1 MKKEFELIQQWI
13 SPKSR
18 VLDLGCGNGE
28 LLQYLQSEKNVTGY
42 GLEIN
47 PDRITQCIKN
57 GVNVIE
63 QNLDHG
69 LHNFKDQS
77 FDVVVMSQALQA
89 VQRPDQLLLEMLRI
103 SQDCIVTF
111 PNFGHWSTR
120 AYLLLKGR
128 MPVSKALPYHW
139 YNTPNI
145 HLCTFKDF
153 EALCR
158 RLDIQVLNRTVVDSS
173 HEHRLAIR
181 FFPNLLG
188 EIALYHVAKKST
200 TQTATVDMANIP
212 LSIPDNLQ
220 SSSRE

>member
-1 MKKEFELIQQWI
+1 MKREFELIQQWI

-28 LLQYLQSEKNVTGY
+28 LLAYLQAEKKVSGY
-42 GLEIN
+42 GIEIN
-47 PDRITQCIKN
+47 KERITQCIKK
-57 GVNVIE
+57 GVNVVE
-63 QNLDHG
+63 QNLNHG
-69 LHNFKDQS
+69 LDNFQEQS

-103 SQDCIVTF
+103 GQKCVVTF

-120 AYLLLKGR
+120 TYLLFKGR
-128 MPVSKALPYHW
+128 MPVSRALPYHW

-158 RLDIQVLNRTVVDSS
+158 RLEIQVLSRTVVDSR
-173 HEHRLAIR
+173 HQDRWAIR
-181 FFPNLLG
+181 LFPNLLG
-188 EIALYHVAKKST
+188 EIALYHVTKKESLHP
-200 TQTATVDMANIP
+200 P
-212 LSIPDNLQ
+212 LSSTLPLSVPDNQ
-220 SSSRE
+220 NTK